1 VRLNKKK
8 PRDES
13 LGLRRTVARERKRE
27 VKVSSLFKKKIN
39 LFIQVVF
46 ELELS
51 DFSPKISDGIFVG
64 IFIGDFDML
73 EMLT

>member
-1 VRLNKKK
+1 M
-8 PRDES
+8 
-13 LGLRRTVARERKRE
+13 
-27 VKVSSLFKKKIN
+27 IN

-51 DFSPKISDGIFVG
+51 YFSPKISDGIFIG